1 MYRFNPVLPDDAPH
15 TLESPVT
22 DRQIPS
28 WSELKPL
35 LRPKPLV
42 LNGTAR
48 RLGDALTIA
57 DLRTLAR
64 KRTPRS
70 VFDYTDGAA
79 EAEISLRRARHL
91 FRELEFQPSILHDVS
106 HVDPTTDMIGTSSA
120 LPFAFAPTGFTRM
133 MNHEGERAVVRV
145 AQRRGIPYAL
155 STMGTT
161 SIEEVAKAGPDA
173 HKWFQLYVWK
183 DRSAGEDLMARAKA
197 AGYEAL
203 MLTVDVPV
211 AGARLR
217 DARNGF
223 SIPPA
228 LTVKTVV
235 DAATHPAWWMNLLT
249 TEPLTFASLSSWSG
263 TVADLLDK
271 LFDPTMTIADL
282 EWIRA
287 SWDGPLIIKGIQTV
301 EDARRVTDAGADAV
315 VLSNH
320 GGRQLDRAPVPLR
333 LLPDVAEAVGDRTQ
347 VWVDTGI
354 LSGADIVAALA
365 LGADAT
371 LVGRAYLY
379 GLMAGGERGV
389 DRAVQILEREVRR
402 TMALLGVSTV
412 KELGP
417 QHVRL
422 P

>member
-1 MYRFNPVLPDDAPH
+1 M
-15 TLESPVT
+15 T

-28 WSELKPL
+28 WTELKPL

-42 LNGTAR
+42 LNPTDR
-48 RLGDALTIA
+48 RLADALTIA
-57 DLRTLAR
+57 DLRTVAR

-79 EAEISLRRARHL
+79 EAEISLRRARSL
-91 FRELEFQPSILHDVS
+91 FRQLELKPSILHDVS
-106 HVDPTTDMIGTSSA
+106 HVDPTTDMIGTRSA

-183 DRSAGEDLMARAKA
+183 DRAAGEDLMTRAKA
-197 AGYEAL
+197 AGFEAL

-217 DARNGF
+217 DVRNGF

-228 LTVKTVV
+228 LSAKTVL

-315 VLSNH
+315 ILSNH

-354 LSGADIVAALA
+354 MSGADIVAALA

-389 DRAVQILEREVRR
+389 ERAVDILEREILR

>member
-1 MYRFNPVLPDDAPH
+1 M
-15 TLESPVT
+15 TE
-22 DRQIPS
+22 RQIPS

-35 LRPKPLV
+35 LRPKPIT
-42 LNGTAR
+42 LNATDR
-48 RLGDALTIA
+48 RLADALTIA
-57 DLRTLAR
+57 DLRSVAR
-64 KRTPRS
+64 RRTPRS

-79 EAEISLRRARHL
+79 EAEISLRRARAL
-91 FRELEFQPSILHDVS
+91 FRNLEFRPSILHDVS
-106 HVDPTTDMIGTSSA
+106 GVDTTTDFLGKPSA
-120 LPFAFAPTGFTRM
+120 QPFAFAPTGFTRM
-133 MNHEGERAVVRV
+133 MHHKGERAVVRV
-145 AQRRGIPYAL
+145 AERRDIPYAL

-161 SIEEVAKAGPDA
+161 SIEDVAAAAPDA
-173 HKWFQLYVWK
+173 RKWFQLYVWK

-197 AGYEAL
+197 AGFEAL

-223 SIPPA
+223 AIPPA
-228 LTVKTVV
+228 LTVKTVL
-235 DAATHPAWWMNLLT
+235 DAATHPAWWLNLLT
-249 TEPLTFASLSSWSG
+249 TEPLTFASLSTWDG
-263 TVADLLDK
+263 TVAELLDK

-282 EWIRA
+282 EWLRA

-301 EDARRVTDAGADAV
+301 DDARRVTDAGADAI

-333 LLPDVAEAVGDRTQ
+333 LLPDVAEAVGDRTE
-347 VWVDTGI
+347 VWVDTGVM
-354 LSGADIVAALA
+354 SGADVVASLA
-365 LGADAT
+365 LGARAA

-389 DRAVQILEREVRR
+389 DRAAEILSREVRR
-402 TMALLGVSTV
+402 TMALLGVASV
-412 KELGP
+412 GELGP

>member
-1 MYRFNPVLPDDAPH
+1 M
-15 TLESPVT
+15 TE
-22 DRQIPS
+22 RQIPS

-35 LRPKPLV
+35 LRPKPIT
-42 LNGTAR
+42 LNATDR
-48 RLGDALTIA
+48 RLADALTIA
-57 DLRTLAR
+57 DLRSVAR
-64 KRTPRS
+64 RRTPRS

-79 EAEISLRRARHL
+79 EAEISLRRARSL
-91 FRELEFQPSILHDVS
+91 FRNLEFQPSILHDVS
-106 HVDPTTDMIGTSSA
+106 GVDTTTDFLGTPSA
-120 LPFAFAPTGFTRM
+120 QPFAFAPTGFTRM
-133 MNHEGERAVVRV
+133 MHHEGERAVVRV
-145 AQRRGIPYAL
+145 AERRDIPYAL

-161 SIEEVAKAGPDA
+161 SIEDVAAAAPDA
-173 HKWFQLYVWK
+173 RKWFQLYVWK

-197 AGYEAL
+197 AGFEAL

-228 LTVKTVV
+228 LTVKTVL
-235 DAATHPAWWMNLLT
+235 DAATHPAWWVNLLT
-249 TEPLTFASLSSWSG
+249 TEPLTFASLSTWDG
-263 TVADLLDK
+263 TVAELLDK

-282 EWIRA
+282 EWLRA

-301 EDARRVTDAGADAV
+301 DDARRVTDAGADAI

-333 LLPDVAEAVGDRTQ
+333 LLPDVAEAVGDRTE

-354 LSGADIVAALA
+354 MSGADVVASLA
-365 LGADAT
+365 LGARAA

-389 DRAVQILEREVRR
+389 DRAAEILSREVRR
-402 TMALLGVSTV
+402 TMALLGVASV
-412 KELGP
+412 GELGP

>member
-1 MYRFNPVLPDDAPH
+1 M
-15 TLESPVT
+15 T

-28 WSELKPL
+28 WAELKPL
-35 LRPKPLV
+35 LRPKPVRLDP
-42 LNGTAR
+42 TRR
-48 RLGDALTIA
+48 RLDDALTIA
-57 DLRTLAR
+57 DLRRVAR
-64 KRTPRS
+64 RRTPRA

-79 EAEISLRRARHL
+79 EAEISLRRARSL
-91 FRELEFQPSILHDVS
+91 FRDLELRPSILHDVS
-106 HVDPTTDMIGTSSA
+106 EIDTSTPMLGTRA
-120 LPFAFAPTGFTRM
+120 VLPFAFAPTGFTRLM
-133 MNHEGERAVVRV
+133 HHEGERAVARV
-145 AQRRGIPYAL
+145 AERRGIPYAL

-161 SIEEVAKAGPDA
+161 SIEEVAEAAPGA
-173 HKWFQLYVWK
+173 RRWFQLYVWK
-183 DRSAGEDLMARAKA
+183 DRAAGEDLMARAKA

-228 LTVKTVV
+228 LTATTVL
-235 DAATHPAWWMNLLT
+235 DAAAHPSWWLSLLT

-263 TVADLLDK
+263 TVADLLDT

-282 EWIRA
+282 EWLRA

-333 LLPDVAEAVGDRTQ
+333 LVPDVAEAVGDRTE

-354 LSGADIVAALA
+354 TNGADVVAAVA

-389 DRAVQILEREVRR
+389 DRAVEILAREVRR
-402 TMALLGVSTV
+402 TMALLGVSSV
-412 KELGP
+412 DELGP